1 MFTLDASMGNPN
13 RDQEYL
19 GKLQDYYAD
28 FRNLP
33 SYAVIGDLLGMASKS
48 AVSALV
54 KRLTLAGFVE
64 VTPDRRRAPTKRF
77 FERDLADFNVPAGL
91 PAAANDALSESLTI
105 DEYLIPRPSNTVLV
119 KVRGDSMIEGG
130 IHDGDI
136 AVVEKRHAANVGD
149 VVVAIVDGEYTL
161 KELGRD
167 KQGYLLLPKNV
178 DFEPI
183 RPQEGLEIFGIM
195 VGLIRKYR

>member
-1 MFTLDASMGNPN
+1 MFSIVQAMGNPN

-28 FRNLP
+28 YRSIP
-33 SYAVIGDLLGMASKS
+33 SYAVIGDMLGMASKS

-54 KRLTLAGFVE
+54 KRLTLAGYVE
-64 VTPDRRRAPTKRF
+64 MTPDKRLAPTKRF
-77 FERDLADFNVPAGL
+77 FERELADFPIPAGM
-91 PAAANDALSESLTI
+91 PAAANDAMSESLTI
-105 DEYLIPRPSNTVLV
+105 DEYLIPKPSNTIMVRV
-119 KVRGDSMIEGG
+119 KGDSMIEAG

-136 AVVEKRHAANVGD
+136 AIVEKRHAASVGD
-149 VVVAIVDGEYTL
+149 IVVAIVDNEYTL

-167 KQGYLLLPKNV
+167 KQGYMLLPHNV
-178 DFEPI
+178 AYAPI

-195 VGLIRKYR
+195 VGLVRKYR

>member
-1 MFTLDASMGNPN
+1 MGNPN

-28 FRNLP
+28 YRNLP
-33 SYAVIGDLLGMASKS
+33 SYAVIGELLGMASKS

-54 KRLTLAGFVE
+54 KRLTLAGFLE
-64 VTPDRRRAPTKRF
+64 VTPDRRLAPTKQF
-77 FERDLADFNVPAGL
+77 FARDLADFNVPAGL

-105 DEYLIPRPSNTVLV
+105 DEYLIPRPSTTVLV

-167 KQGYLLLPKNV
+167 KQGYLLLPKNA
-178 DFEPI
+178 DYEPI